1 MKATT
6 IAIVLLAAGFHHAQ
20 AGPTLGQGKLTRF
33 LQIFDV
39 DGNGVLDPEERQAAK
54 AALKLKRED
63 FIAKWDTDGDGKL
76 SRREIVA
83 IRADIRA
90 RIEARRVA
98 KFKEIAGDD
107 ELISAAEFAAIPA
120 LAERDPARVT
130 MLFNHLDKDD
140 SGSISLDEFKFDLRR
155 HVG

>member
-6 IAIVLLAAGFHHAQ
+6 IAIVLLTAGFTHVQ
-20 AGPTLGQGKLTRF
+20 AAPTPEQGRLTRF
-33 LQIFDV
+33 LKIFDL
-39 DGNGVLDPEERQAAK
+39 DDNGVLNPEERQAAK

-76 SRREIVA
+76 SRKEIA
-83 IRADIRA
+83 KIRAEIRA

-98 KFKEIAGDD
+98 KFKEIAGED

-120 LAERDPARVT
+120 LAGREPARVT
-130 MLFNHLDKDD
+130 MLFNYLDKDD
-140 SGSISLDEFKFDLRR
+140 SGSISLDEFKLELRP
-155 HVG
+155 HAE

>member
-6 IAIVLLAAGFHHAQ
+6 IAIVLLTAGFINVQ
-20 AGPTLGQGKLTRF
+20 AAPTPERGKLTRF
-33 LQIFDV
+33 LKIFDL
-39 DGNGVLDPEERQAAK
+39 DNNGVLDPEERQAAK

-76 SRREIVA
+76 SREEIA
-83 IRADIRA
+83 KIRAEIRA

-98 KFKEIAGDD
+98 KFKEIAGED

-120 LAERDPARVT
+120 LAGREPARVT
-130 MLFNHLDKDD
+130 MLFNYLDKDD
-140 SGSISLDEFKFDLRR
+140 SGSISLDEFRLELRP
-155 HVG
+155 HVE